1 MTTTNQPKEG
11 EMFTIVE
18 TRRDGGKWWFD
29 GYATPERAEEEAV
42 QLRAFHVGRTYT
54 VVATDFSNR

>member
-1 MTTTNQPKEG
+1 
-11 EMFTIVE
+11 MFTIVE

-29 GYATPERAEEEAV
+29 GYPTPERAEEEAV
-42 QLRAFHVGRTYT
+42 QLRAFHLGRTYT